1 MSDAFDSLIELVAR
15 LRRDCPWDRE
25 QSLESLKT
33 YLLEETYE
41 ALDAIDAQ
49 APESLRDELGD
60 LLFQIVFL
68 ARLGQERG
76 WFGIEDVARRITS
89 KMIERH
95 PHVFGGAPAADA
107 EEVKNA
113 WERRKRRQP
122 DAQADPLGSLPAAL
136 PALAAAYRQTLRA
149 GDLGFDWEKD
159 ADVFAKIQE
168 ELAEWRA
175 AEQAGDHAAEAREIG
190 DVLLSVVNLARRRKI
205 DPESALRM
213 ANQRFRERFADVARR
228 ARESGR
234 DVSVVPVEELNE
246 FWEEAKKS
254 RES

>member
-1 MSDAFDSLIELVAR
+1 MSEAFDSLVALVAR

-41 ALDAIDAQ
+41 TLDAIDAQ
-49 APESLRDELGD
+49 APEPLRDELGD

-76 WFGIEDVARRITS
+76 WFGIEDVTRRITE

-95 PHVFGGAPAADA
+95 PHVFAGAPAANA
-107 EEVKNA
+107 EDVKNA
-113 WERRKRRQP
+113 WEKRKRRQP
-122 DAQADPLGSLPAAL
+122 GAQVDPLGSLPASL

-159 ADVFAKIQE
+159 ADVVAKIEE
-168 ELAEWRA
+168 ELSEWRA
-175 AEQAGDHAAEAREIG
+175 AEQSGDHEAESSEIG
-190 DVLLSVVNLARRRKI
+190 DLLLSVVNLARRRRI
-205 DPESALRM
+205 DPEAALRM
-213 ANQRFRERFADVARR
+213 ANRRFRERFADVARQ

-234 DVSVVPVEELNE
+234 DVSEVGMEELDRY
-246 FWEEAKKS
+246 WEEAKKKGP
-254 RES
+254 

>member
-1 MSDAFDSLIELVAR
+1 VSDAFDSLVELVAR

-49 APESLRDELGD
+49 APEPLRDELGD

-76 WFGIEDVARRITS
+76 WFGIEDVARRITE
-89 KMIERH
+89 KMIGRH
-95 PHVFGGAPAADA
+95 PHVFAGTPATSA
-107 EEVKNA
+107 EEVKNT

-122 DAQADPLGSLPAAL
+122 GAQEDPLGSLPAAL
-136 PALAAAYRQTLRA
+136 PALASAYRQTLRA

-159 ADVFAKIQE
+159 ADVLAKIEE
-168 ELAEWRA
+168 ELSEWRA
-175 AEQAGDHAAEAREIG
+175 AERSGDHAAESREIG
-190 DVLLSVVNLARRRKI
+190 DLLLSVVNLARRRRV
-205 DPESALRM
+205 DPEAALRM
-213 ANQRFRERFADVARR
+213 ANRRFRERFAEVARQ

-234 DVSVVPVEELNE
+234 DVSEVPMEELDGY
-246 FWEEAKKS
+246 WEEAKK
-254 RES
+254 RE